1 MVGADADFAFTGALL
16 LAQLIERLP
25 PLIKARVLM
34 ALLGIVV
41 LGLGMILMVI
51 LGGRYVRRLSRAKV
65 SATKPNADEWFRKPL
80 TPPADSSDDSA

>member
-1 MVGADADFAFTGALL
+1 MVGFPAEGALTGAVLI
-16 LAQLIERLP
+16 AQLIERLP
-25 PLIKARVLM
+25 PVIKARVLM

-65 SATKPNADEWFRKPL
+65 SPTKPNADDWFRKPL
-80 TPPADSSDDSA
+80 TPPADPSDDSA